1 MLTWSIH
8 IFKSF
13 SAIFGKNKTKLWDM
27 FQNYFEAILRKTNKI
42 ETFLELNFETLFKLI
57 FKYILNYFENLN
69 PFLK

>member
-1 MLTWSIH
+1 
-8 IFKSF
+8 
-13 SAIFGKNKTKLWDM
+13 M